1 MKSNSQQMTDID
13 PEKFI
18 KELKK
23 INMTP
28 EERKIVDAQELGEQ
42 LGKVIGALIASA
54 LIATLIWAILTY
66 VFALSI
72 AWIKVFGGFIL
83 FNIVKNSIILSFKK

>member
-1 MKSNSQQMTDID
+1 MTFSQQMDNID

-28 EERKIVDAQELGEQ
+28 EEKKIADAQELGEQ
-42 LGKVIGALIASA
+42 FGEVIGALIATA

-66 VFALSI
+66 AFALSI
-72 AWIKVFGGFIL
+72 AWVKVFGGFIL
-83 FNIVKNSIILSFKK
+83 FNIVKNSIIKSFKK